1 MHGGSA
7 KPGSITYGVNDKP
20 PVGTIIPL
28 VMQHVAMLSV
38 ELVFP
43 VVVVSMAGGTVDMAR
58 DAVSLMMIAMGVGTI
73 FQALGKGPVG
83 SGYFCAHET
92 GTAYF
97 PAVIATIQSGGI
109 GLMSGM
115 VFVSGLIQM
124 LVSRV
129 IHRLRVLFPS
139 EIIGLIIVMMA
150 FSYISYSMSALWGVS
165 GSGHSAVTTTPEA
178 LFVGFFTLLVIV
190 SLYIWGG
197 KRLREYAILAGII
210 VGYASA
216 YATGVMDSEKLAR
229 VAAAPMMTF
238 PNIHGGWNFDIKFL
252 PAFIVAA
259 LCSSIIT
266 IGNMSTCQKVNEVDW
281 RRLNLRAAGNGLFA
295 EGLATTFSG
304 VVGALP
310 QTTSPGSVGLSV
322 ATGVTSRYVAFAVGA
337 LLIVLSFFSQIATF
351 LAVMPRPVIGV
362 ILLVEIAFIFPAG
375 MQVCT
380 SRMLDFRKMF
390 VLGLSIAFG
399 MAVEVVPDMSST
411 WPAWLAQLF
420 NSPIAMASVTAILLT
435 LLFRIGI
442 ASHQVIELNMAE
454 YPERLAAFL
463 EENGEAWG
471 ARREV
476 VHRVLFTVEELLQ
489 LIEIEQLAT
498 GKVRL
503 DVGFEEFSMTAK
515 VSYPGTAPIL
525 PQSRPSEEE
534 LIADEGAAGKLSGF
548 LVRRYARRIQ
558 VEQKNGICHV
568 EFSFEH

>member
-1 MHGGSA
+1 
-7 KPGSITYGVNDKP
+7 
-20 PVGTIIPL
+20 
-28 VMQHVAMLSV
+28 MQHVAMLSV

-43 VVVVSMAGGTVDMAR
+43 VVVVSMAGGTVEMAR

-73 FQALGKGPVG
+73 LQAWGKGPVG

-97 PAVIATIQSGGI
+97 PAVIMAIQTGGI
-109 GLMSGM
+109 GLMSGL
-115 VFVSGLIQM
+115 VLISGLIEM

-150 FSYISYSMSALWGVS
+150 FSYISYSMTSFWGVGA
-165 GSGHSAVTTTPEA
+165 GSHSSAVATPEA
-178 LFVGFFTLLVIV
+178 VFVGFFTLLVIV

-197 KRLREYAILAGII
+197 NKLREYAILAGII

-216 YATGVMDSEKLAR
+216 YAMGVLESSQLAR
-229 VAAAPMMTF
+229 VAAAPVLTV
-238 PNIHGGWNFDIKFL
+238 PNIQGGWSFDVKLL

-259 LCSSIIT
+259 LCSSIVT
-266 IGNMSTCQKVNEVDW
+266 LGNMSTCQKVNEVDW
-281 RRLNLRAAGNGLFA
+281 RRLNLKSAGNGIFA
-295 EGLATTFSG
+295 EGLATAFSG
-304 VVGALP
+304 LVGALP

-322 ATGVTSRYVAFAVGA
+322 ATGVTSRYLAFAVGT
-337 LLIVLSFFSQIATF
+337 LLIVLSFFSQVATF
-351 LAVMPRPVIGV
+351 LAIMPKPVIGV

-399 MAVEVVPDMSST
+399 MAVEGVPSISNA
-411 WPAWLAQLF
+411 WPAWLVQLF
-420 NSPIAMASVTAILLT
+420 DSPIAMASIVAILLT

-442 ASHQVIELNMAE
+442 ASHQIIELE
-454 YPERLAAFL
+454 PSELIERLAAFM

-489 LIEIEQLAT
+489 LIEIEHLSL
-498 GKVRL
+498 GKIKL
-503 DVGFEEFSMTAK
+503 DVGFEEFSMTAQ
-515 VSYPGTAPIL
+515 VLYQGRAPL
-525 PQSRPSEEE
+525 LSATRPSDEE
-534 LIADEGAAGKLSGF
+534 LCSEEGAQAKLSGF
-548 LVRRYARRIQ
+548 LIHRYARKIQ
-558 VEQKNGICHV
+558 VTEKDGLCQV
-568 EFSFEH
+568 QFYFEH

>member
-7 KPGSITYGVNDKP
+7 KPGSITYGVRDVP
-20 PVGTIIPL
+20 PIGTIIPL
-28 VMQHVAMLSV
+28 MMQHVAMLSV

-43 VVVVSMAGGTVDMAR
+43 VVVVTLAGGTVDMAR

-73 FQALGKGPVG
+73 LQALRKGPVG

-97 PAVIATIQSGGI
+97 PAVIAAIQSGGL
-109 GLMSGM
+109 GLMSGL
-115 VFVSGLIQM
+115 VLVSGLIQM
-124 LVSRV
+124 LISRV

-150 FSYISYSMSALWGVS
+150 FSYISYSMTSFWGV
-165 GSGHSAVTTTPEA
+165 GSGQHSTVAATPEA
-178 LFVGFFTLLVIV
+178 LFVGFFTLMVIV

-197 KRLREYAILAGII
+197 KKLREYAILAGIA

-216 YATGVMDSEKLAR
+216 YATGVLGPEKLAR
-229 VAAAPMMTF
+229 VAEAPMVTF
-238 PNIHGGWNFDIKFL
+238 PNIQGGWSFDIKFL

-281 RRLNLRAAGNGLFA
+281 RRLNLKAAGNGLMA
-295 EGLATTFSG
+295 EGMATVFSG
-304 VVGALP
+304 MIGALP

-322 ATGVTSRYVAFAVGA
+322 ATGVTSRRLAFAVGT

-351 LAVMPRPVIGV
+351 LAVMPKPVIGV
-362 ILLVEIAFIFPAG
+362 ILMVEIAFIFPAG
-375 MQVCT
+375 MQICT

-390 VLGLSIAFG
+390 VLGLALAFG
-399 MAVEVVPDMSST
+399 MAVEVVPDLATS
-411 WPAWLAQLF
+411 WPGWLSQLVD
-420 NSPIAMASVTAILLT
+420 SPLAMASITAIFLT

-442 ASHQVIELNMAE
+442 ASHQVIELELAD
-454 YPERLAAFL
+454 YPAKLASFM
-463 EENGEAWG
+463 EESGEGWG

-489 LIEIEQLAT
+489 LIESENLAN
-498 GKVRL
+498 GQVKL
-503 DVGFEEFSMTAK
+503 DVSFEEFNMIAH
-515 VSYPGTAPIL
+515 VSYIGTRPVF
-525 PQSRPSEEE
+525 SKTRPSEEE
-534 LIADEGAAGKLSGF
+534 LLSDIDAQSRLSGF
-548 LVRRYARRIQ
+548 LIHKYARKIQ
-558 VEQKNGICHV
+558 VEEKDGNCHV
-568 EFSFEH
+568 WFHFEH